1 VIGTDCI
8 SPINQSIKTTKSHF
22 TFHFRSAS
30 SSSSSSSRE
39 RKRHKKKK
47 KRKKKKKDERLKDRQ
62 KPSAIVP
69 VKQDNKHK
77 YAKKGTCHQ
86 SPVYVEKRGINSV
99 CINNGTR
106 GQCIARLKLPV
117 DIAKMQASFNY
128 LFYIA
133 NIFQIIITISKQ
145 VPNYSK

>member
-1 VIGTDCI
+1 MIGTDCI

-86 SPVYVEKRGINSV
+86 SPVYVEKRGINSCV
-99 CINNGTR
+99 H
-106 GQCIARLKLPV
+106 
-117 DIAKMQASFNY
+117 
-128 LFYIA
+128 
-133 NIFQIIITISKQ
+133 KQ
-145 VPNYSK
+145 RDKGSVYC